1 MQALSTWRAKK
12 CNTISYE
19 TFNKKN
25 LLKLFRKKKTDSVLW
40 YFFKYKE
47 CFDKT
52 ALSKHLQKAFNK
64 LVLLKVFRKMYVL
77 PNCKNKNVYYYCY
90 NCTLNR
96 CKCPILPS
104 NAVSICVI
112 SLFNFSFS
120 FLRCR
125 SISSR
130 VVYCLVNDL
139 SLTRKTVIFLLFS
152 ASHFFVSS
160 GSSSSAL
167 SRFCKNT
174 FFFNKNLVQKYGRIQ
189 IHWCWQVSLV
199 ETHFLS

>member
-1 MQALSTWRAKK
+1 MKLSIKRTCW
-12 CNTISYE
+12 SY
-19 TFNKKN
+19 FGR
-25 LLKLFRKKKTDSVLW
+25 RKWIL
-40 YFFKYKE
+40 YKE

-104 NAVSICVI
+104 TAVSICVI

-174 FFFNKNLVQKYGRIQ
+174 FFLTRI
-189 IHWCWQVSLV
+189 LYRNMV
-199 ETHFLS
+199 EFKSIDVDKFPLSKHIF